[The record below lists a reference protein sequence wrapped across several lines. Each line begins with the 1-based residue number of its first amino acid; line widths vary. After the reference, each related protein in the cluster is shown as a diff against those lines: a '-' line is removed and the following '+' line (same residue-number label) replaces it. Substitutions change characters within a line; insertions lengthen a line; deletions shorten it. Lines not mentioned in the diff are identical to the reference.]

1 MILAIVFGIGC
12 IVMGAI
18 AIKDIIEIL
27 KNF

>member
-1 MILAIVFGIGC
+1 MTLAIVFGIGC
-12 IVMGAI
+12 IIMGTI

>member
-1 MILAIVFGIGC
+1 MTLAIVFGIGC
-12 IVMGAI
+12 IIMGAV